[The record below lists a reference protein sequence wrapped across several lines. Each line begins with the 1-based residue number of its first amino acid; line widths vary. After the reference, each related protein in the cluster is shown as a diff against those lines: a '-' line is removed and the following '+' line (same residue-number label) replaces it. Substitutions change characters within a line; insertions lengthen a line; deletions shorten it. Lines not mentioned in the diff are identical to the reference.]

1 VTELLKS
8 HDVNATGHRCHH
20 DYQINCGNCRLNN
33 ICLPIALD
41 LHEVEQ
47 LERSSSAA
55 GRCRR
60 VSTCRQDQPF
70 GSVFAV
76 RSGSVK
82 AYAITDN
89 GQEQV
94 TGFYFPGEILGM
106 DGIAKNKYASS
117 ARALETASI
126 CEIPFDKLG
135 ELSQRLPNLQRHFF
149 QLMSQEIAEDQQLLT
164 LLSKNTADQRVAT
177 LMLSISARNKRRKLS
192 AANFRLP
199 MSRTDIG
206 NYSAHRRDGQP
217 RSAGSKLACSRSTT
231 RRSTSSTP
239 ALRLCRRQRRL
250 IFVLDA
256 GQAKPARL
264 YSAPVAAARSPFLD
278 SITHQEHGI
287 TMIPTQSAFCSAP
300 WHMAAA
306 AASPTG
312 RQPAAHPDTGRA
324 ARVAGTGTTWDGRW
338 ALAK

>member
-1 VTELLKS
+1 MTELLKS
-8 HDVNATGHRCHH
+8 HEVGAAGHRCAH
-20 DYQINCGNCRLNN
+20 DYQINCGNCRLNT

-47 LERSSSAA
+47 LEEIIQRSRPLQK
-55 GRCRR
+55 GEHLY
-60 VSTCRQDQPF
+60 RQDQPF

-94 TGFYFPGEILGM
+94 TGFYFPGEVLGM

-117 ARALETASI
+117 ARAMETAAV

-206 NYSAHRRDGQP
+206 NYLGLTVETVSRVLSRFQKLGVLAVDNKEINIVDAELLRSVADG
-217 RSAGSKLACSRSTT
+217 SEGA
-231 RRSTSSTP
+231 
-239 ALRLCRRQRRL
+239 
-250 IFVLDA
+250 
-256 GQAKPARL
+256 
-264 YSAPVAAARSPFLD
+264 
-278 SITHQEHGI
+278 
-287 TMIPTQSAFCSAP
+287 
-300 WHMAAA
+300 
-306 AASPTG
+306 
-312 RQPAAHPDTGRA
+312 
-324 ARVAGTGTTWDGRW
+324 
-338 ALAK
+338 